1 MEDPL
6 IIVTKT
12 QKSLQGR
19 LQQIGDAILTGGVDN
34 MEKYKYLVGQA
45 HAIQLT
51 LQDISNLLK
60 PKEQKDEQGNVI
72 DIGNGK
78 GKGSTKN

>member
-1 MEDPL
+1 MDDMT
-6 IIVTKT
+6 IVSKT
-12 QKSLQGR
+12 QKALQQR
-19 LQQIGDAILTGGVDN
+19 LQDIGDAILTGGVDN

-51 LQDISNLLK
+51 LQDISNLLNPK
-60 PKEQKDEQGNVI
+60 KEQDEQGNVI
-72 DIGNGK
+72 DIGE

>member
-1 MEDPL
+1 MDDIQL
-6 IIVTKT
+6 IVQT
-12 QKSLQGR
+12 QKSLKER
-19 LQQIGDAILTGGVDN
+19 LQRIGDSILAGGVDN
-34 MEKYKYLVGQA
+34 MEKYKYLIGQA

-78 GKGSTKN
+78 DRSTQN

>member
-1 MEDPL
+1 MDE
-6 IIVTKT
+6 ITVISKT
-12 QKSLQGR
+12 QKSLKER
-19 LQQIGDAILTGGVDN
+19 LQQIGDAILAGGVDN

-78 GKGSTKN
+78 DRSTQN

>member
-1 MEDPL
+1 MDEINL
-6 IIVTKT
+6 ISKT
-12 QKSLQGR
+12 QRSLQDR
-19 LQQIGDAILTGGVDN
+19 LQHIGDAILTGGVDN

-78 GKGSTKN
+78 DRSTQN